1 MHNFQKEYE
10 KMSPMISYDG
20 IINQNFIDRLEKDI
34 KKYDILFLCAPFGW
48 GNASILKALC
58 ERVLSKTTYWLEETE
73 DCTLEQKI
81 DEISFSRSNI
91 YFIPNLE
98 TVVRKGEEDLIWNLL
113 AKKKKGDIF
122 VIASAAMIP
131 AKMLPYTILNRYIS
145 YGIDDIRPS
154 NEDVDSYFKNRGIS
168 LSQEDISYIE
178 KDCNNLPLFI
188 QLLANLLVNTNRG
201 YTRAVRERCFED
213 FFTYIDLMFFRR
225 FSEEDQNAMLKLSCL
240 DKFDNKLISYML
252 DISLKD
258 ANLFVERLLINSS
271 ILDKDGK
278 NWKFYPMMKL
288 FLERAIHKYL
298 DYEERV
304 EDYQKALK
312 YLVAS
317 KKWMPAL
324 RFAYFLHD
332 KEEIA
337 RCMDELFRENPE
349 YINSVNLEDYFRELS
364 ADIIIKYPNLLIC
377 GSIIKAIAG
386 DVRAAKR
393 YEKMYLNL
401 LEQTDDEEESKRLK
415 AQLLFMYMSR
425 PGTMRD
431 DILEISAELLDV
443 LGDSEVL
450 MENQKFEPHYV
461 SILRGE
467 KDYCKYFTLN
477 SNNTNAIEKLHEV
490 ADKLND
496 HTYSMLLKF
505 MEAEVYYERNE
516 LDRALDALVKITREA
531 KFSGN
536 QIMQQL
542 CMIAMIDL
550 LAAKNQMNHT
560 EIHQLDLYE
569 SQEWNNQL
577 FQANCQAH
585 SVFYHLLRNDEE
597 AIFEW
602 MKNSSPDETKRF
614 YTIQYYQYL
623 TKAKIYI
630 WMGQYV
636 RARMIL
642 QLLFDYALEYKMSYL
657 EAQIRVL
664 ESFIYYKEG
673 NILWKETLIPALEWG
688 RECGFIR
695 VFADEGAAIYEP
707 LNKIFQE
714 DEQWEKDEY
723 LKKVLNAAKA
733 QMLQYPK
740 YLKQEKACKM
750 DDFSES
756 ELAVMKLLVLGDK
769 NAEIANRLCVSENT
783 VKYHLKNIFQKLQVK
798 SRSQAIHKIRENNII

>member
-1 MHNFQKEYE
+1 
-10 KMSPMISYDG
+10 
-20 IINQNFIDRLEKDI
+20 
-34 KKYDILFLCAPFGW
+34 
-48 GNASILKALC
+48 
-58 ERVLSKTTYWLEETE
+58 
-73 DCTLEQKI
+73 
-81 DEISFSRSNI
+81 
-91 YFIPNLE
+91 
-98 TVVRKGEEDLIWNLL
+98 
-113 AKKKKGDIF
+113 
-122 VIASAAMIP
+122 
-131 AKMLPYTILNRYIS
+131 
-145 YGIDDIRPS
+145 
-154 NEDVDSYFKNRGIS
+154 
-168 LSQEDISYIE
+168 
-178 KDCNNLPLFI
+178 
-188 QLLANLLVNTNRG
+188 
-201 YTRAVRERCFED
+201 
-213 FFTYIDLMFFRR
+213 
-225 FSEEDQNAMLKLSCL
+225 
-240 DKFDNKLISYML
+240 
-252 DISLKD
+252 
-258 ANLFVERLLINSS
+258 
-271 ILDKDGK
+271 
-278 NWKFYPMMKL
+278 
-288 FLERAIHKYL
+288 
-298 DYEERV
+298 
-304 EDYQKALK
+304 
-312 YLVAS
+312 
-317 KKWMPAL
+317 
-324 RFAYFLHD
+324 
-332 KEEIA
+332 
-337 RCMDELFRENPE
+337 
-349 YINSVNLEDYFRELS
+349 
-364 ADIIIKYPNLLIC
+364 
-377 GSIIKAIAG
+377 
-386 DVRAAKR
+386 
-393 YEKMYLNL
+393 
-401 LEQTDDEEESKRLK
+401 
-415 AQLLFMYMSR
+415 MYMSR

-664 ESFIYYKEG
+664 ETFIYYKEG

-740 YLKQEKACKM
+740 YLKLEKSCKM

-756 ELAVMKLLVLGDK
+756 ELTVMKLLVLGDK